1 MTTPPPSSGA
11 HSAVT
16 VPPETMEK
24 FHDLVELILASE
36 SMNDEERQYWI
47 NILPIMTPEQI
58 QNLNQILNQ
67 ERQQL
72 AVIDQK
78 YGKEIS
84 AMQKSEIVRRTEQVR
99 SERKRKLQS
108 KELKSREQED
118 RAAQELLQNIE
129 QQGEAQPR

>member
-1 MTTPPPSSGA
+1 
-11 HSAVT
+11 
-16 VPPETMEK
+16 MEK